1 MLHHYTEYLEEATVR
16 EAEHEAIELLAEYEA
31 LEGQYF
37 PRKGKEASGVSDE
50 ELYPQLYPAF

>member
-16 EAEHEAIELLAEYEA
+16 EAEHEAIELLADYEA

-37 PRKGKEASGVSDE
+37 PRKGKGAEVQSEE